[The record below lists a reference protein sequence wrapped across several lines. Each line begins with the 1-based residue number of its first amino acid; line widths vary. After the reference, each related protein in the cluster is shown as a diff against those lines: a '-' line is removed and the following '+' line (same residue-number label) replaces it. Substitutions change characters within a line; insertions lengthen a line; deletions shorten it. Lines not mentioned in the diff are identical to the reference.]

1 MKKKFINLRAIFVAA
16 ISLSLASCSDSSTPE
31 QDLMSASANE
41 AESLASPYSNEIT
54 LREIMSS
61 LIDPHADALWNAVRV
76 VADSNGI
83 TEYAPESEEDWN
95 ALRISAVSI
104 IEGANAL
111 MVPGRRVAR
120 PGAVG
125 EFPEFEFTPEE
136 VEEKLAA
143 DRQSWVQFSRGL
155 QNAAFELLDAVDSRN
170 ADLLSE
176 YGALL
181 DEACEACHSVY
192 WYRAGI

>member
-1 MKKKFINLRAIFVAA
+1 MPKMFARFSALLFSVV
-16 ISLSLASCSDSSTPE
+16 SLALVSCSEPPAPSE
-31 QDLMSASANE
+31 SASTNA
-41 AESLASPYSNEIT
+41 AQPSASPYNNEIT
-54 LREIMSS
+54 LREIMNS

-95 ALRISAVSI
+95 ALRISAISI

-136 VEEKLAA
+136 VEEKLAL
-143 DRQSWVQFSRGL
+143 DRQSWVEFSRGL
-155 QNAAFELLDAVDSRN
+155 QNAAFELLDAVDNRN
-170 ADLLSE
+170 PDQLSE
-176 YGALL
+176 YGATL
-181 DEACEACHSVY
+181 DEACEACHSIY

>member
-1 MKKKFINLRAIFVAA
+1 MKKKFINLSAIFVAA

-111 MVPGRRVAR
+111 MVPRRRVAR

-170 ADLLSE
+170 ADLLCE

>member
-1 MKKKFINLRAIFVAA
+1 MQKIFLKLSAVFISAVSFCLV
-16 ISLSLASCSDSSTPE
+16 SCSESSPPG
-31 QDLMSASANE
+31 QSSAPVNTMT
-41 AESLASPYSNEIT
+41 AESSPPPYNNEIT

-61 LIDPHADALWNAVRV
+61 LVDPHADTLWNAVRV
-76 VADSNGI
+76 VADSDGI

-95 ALRISAVSI
+95 TLRISAVSI

-125 EFPEFEFTPEE
+125 EFPEYEFTPEE

-155 QNAAFELLDAVDSRN
+155 QDAAFEMLNAIDSRD

-176 YGALL
+176 YGAAL

>member
-1 MKKKFINLRAIFVAA
+1 MKKMFIKMSAVFVSA
-16 ISLSLASCSDSSTPE
+16 ISLSLASCSESSAPE
-31 QDLMSASANE
+31 EASMSASTIE
-41 AESLASPYSNEIT
+41 TESQPSPYSNEIT

-155 QNAAFELLDAVDSRN
+155 QDAAFELLEAVDSRN
-170 ADLLSE
+170 TDQLSE

-181 DEACEACHSVY
+181 DEACEACHSIY

>member
-1 MKKKFINLRAIFVAA
+1 MKKKFINLSAIFVAA

-155 QNAAFELLDAVDSRN
+155 QNAAFELLDAVDSRH

>member
-1 MKKKFINLRAIFVAA
+1 MKKKFINLSAIFVAA

>member
-1 MKKKFINLRAIFVAA
+1 MKKKFINLSAIFVAA

-104 IEGANAL
+104 IEGANAQ